1 MTKRIDFNTKQKTSY
16 CVETWLRDEQIR
28 LAIKRPIAR
37 VQPVNQ
43 RRKEPIAVV
52 GFAPSLQ
59 QTWKQIKKYKY
70 VISCS
75 GAHKF
80 LVDKGIVPT
89 YHLEVDPREH
99 KVKLIGQPQKET
111 EYLIASTCHPK
122 VFDHLEGYNVKLWH
136 VFDAT
141 EEGKRL
147 LPHGEW
153 AVTGGCDAGL
163 RAMAM
168 AAFLGFRNLHMF
180 GMDGNASGG
189 AKHAADHPNKVP
201 EFNEV
206 EYPEGSGKLWYT
218 TGGMLE
224 AAKQVGHEMN
234 MLPLVKFTF
243 HGKGLIQTMYK
254 NYKPTHK
261 EVNKPYANIIG
272 FSKPELIS
280 EEYRALNA
288 KLHAENLAYGVGGG
302 KHAKTVKKLSET
314 LKTTSVLDYG
324 CQPLGALVL
333 TPSGWKK
340 MGEINKG
347 DQVIGGAGKA
357 ISVIDTHE
365 PGVAQVYR
373 VSFNDGTSLVVDG
386 AHLWSVRTSNHQRRS
401 HPFTVKRTKDLIGD
415 LTWPNAEV
423 NKWRIPMAEAI
434 EFAEQP
440 PRFLHPYLLGL
451 LLGDGNLSQGCAK
464 LFAENQ
470 SVVEEAERV
479 LPVAVGLSRDRTKPS
494 TYRIVGNGAV
504 NGANPVTTA
513 FRDLG
518 LWDVRAW
525 EKFIPERY
533 LYASPPE
540 RVELLQG
547 LMDTDG
553 EVRRHHLSFSTTS
566 PRLAGEVAFLVQG
579 LGGTARI
586 SERSITTYEYKGER
600 RSGRKSYVVH
610 LKVPRGVKPTRAKPW
625 IAPVEYLPN
634 RVIESI
640 SIVGECEVKGL
651 TVEADD
657 QLYVTEN
664 CIVTHNCGK
673 GYLSKALPF
682 PIWEYDPAIPAK
694 ADTPRQADIVVCAD
708 VLEHIEAD
716 KLDFVLDD
724 LRRVTKK
731 VGYFVIHTGPSMKKL
746 PDGRNAHL
754 LQHPKAWWE
763 EQLGK
768 YFEIGRVMETGP
780 LLYCV
785 LGPKRSKLSVAKAA

>member
-1 MTKRIDFNTKQKTSY
+1 VDIHDKEKNNRSTTSEASTDLPMTKRIDFNQKQKTSY

-28 LAIKRPIAR
+28 LAIKRPIER
-37 VQPVNQ
+37 VQPVEK
-43 RRKEPIAVV
+43 RRREQIAVV

-59 QTWKQIKKYKY
+59 QTWKQIKKFKY
-70 VISCS
+70 VITCS

-80 LVDKGIVPT
+80 LVDRGIVPN

-99 KVKLIGQPQKET
+99 KVKLIGQPQKKT

-122 VFDHLEGYNVKLWH
+122 VFDHLDGYNVKLWH

-180 GMDGNASGG
+180 GMDGNAKAGS
-189 AKHAADHPNKVP
+189 KHAAEHPNKVP

-261 EVNKPYANIIG
+261 AVDKPYANIIG

-280 EEYRALNA
+280 EEYRQMNA

-324 CQPLGALVL
+324 C
-333 TPSGWKK
+333 
-340 MGEINKG
+340 
-347 DQVIGGAGKA
+347 
-357 ISVIDTHE
+357 
-365 PGVAQVYR
+365 
-373 VSFNDGTSLVVDG
+373 
-386 AHLWSVRTSNHQRRS
+386 
-401 HPFTVKRTKDLIGD
+401 
-415 LTWPNAEV
+415 
-423 NKWRIPMAEAI
+423 
-434 EFAEQP
+434 
-440 PRFLHPYLLGL
+440 
-451 LLGDGNLSQGCAK
+451 
-464 LFAENQ
+464 
-470 SVVEEAERV
+470 
-479 LPVAVGLSRDRTKPS
+479 
-494 TYRIVGNGAV
+494 
-504 NGANPVTTA
+504 
-513 FRDLG
+513 
-518 LWDVRAW
+518 
-525 EKFIPERY
+525 
-533 LYASPPE
+533 
-540 RVELLQG
+540 
-547 LMDTDG
+547 
-553 EVRRHHLSFSTTS
+553 
-566 PRLAGEVAFLVQG
+566 
-579 LGGTARI
+579 
-586 SERSITTYEYKGER
+586 
-600 RSGRKSYVVH
+600 
-610 LKVPRGVKPTRAKPW
+610 
-625 IAPVEYLPN
+625 
-634 RVIESI
+634 
-640 SIVGECEVKGL
+640 
-651 TVEADD
+651 
-657 QLYVTEN
+657 
-664 CIVTHNCGK
+664 GK
-673 GYLSKALPF
+673 GYLGKALPF

-694 ADTPRQADIVVCAD
+694 ADTPRPADIVVCAD

-785 LGPKRSKLSVAKAA
+785 LGPKRTKLSVAKAA